1 MVFCAVNYELLT
13 HHPCYTHTM
22 RLIKRGLLFFL
33 FAFLFFS
40 VTKTFFDYRRNY
52 DFYENYK
59 NEFLQ
64 EKKRNTELKTQILKN
79 SDYNEIEKTIR
90 NKLNLLKP
98 NEVAVI
104 IPSPTPT
111 PTIFIPT
118 PPPVYKQWWSVLSGN

>member
-1 MVFCAVNYELLT
+1 
-13 HHPCYTHTM
+13 M
-22 RLIKRGLLFFL
+22 RLIKRALLFFL

-118 PPPVYKQWWSVLSGN
+118 PPPVYKQWWNTLVGN